1 MIFSV
6 KHTLLRFVPAAL
18 LAAAFTFSCGSVAS
32 ALSVTV
38 VTADNGLPA
47 RAVQWTDATGQ
58 ARTAIMVD
66 QRAEGA
72 GYLRRLTYQVDGG
85 SRICTGTGADGHQGD
100 GYVQN
105 HTANGGDSSSHS
117 TPGATT
123 VVLAGT
129 HHAII
134 SYDMPS
140 YQLDGHTVPT
150 TVQWFF
156 ADGRSHPIYALSQ
169 DARATAGNL
178 GADSRSPYGDVAYDG
193 GVGATVGGASFGDTY
208 KFATLAAAPEQVTR
222 ASGWRYNEANTIPYA
237 MQWADPAQADAEMG
251 HVATLPIGVKDQGS
265 DPRTFPVVDVRN
277 TQQLNGPMIDDENW
291 AYQILN
297 YVLPANGPTWSKRL
311 TWGTNWGL
319 PGGFDNYSAL
329 DVRQYSQHATSTLG
343 QAYDGTRADGMLLA
357 YSVFVVLGT
366 HSGGY
371 KVGSVGQTVTQM
383 ENSALA
389 TLAAVT
395 GTVKT
400 SGPAG
405 VGNAAAATV
414 TYTPAGYNGVVS
426 TWELVAAGNTIDA
439 TLTPAAGK
447 SLDHPIFVV
456 NGYTIGQLP
465 ATISVGNGLATPG
478 VDYFATLDT
487 AHQRLWITVNR
498 SASSAVNLKVGTSVD
513 TPLSNGV
520 ALNQTMTA
528 PAQKGTTKY
537 YYIDLPAGSSNLAVD
552 LYNLTGD
559 LDLYVRQGSKP
570 TLSIYDCKSA
580 VGGSTSDTCTFSSP
594 ASDRWWIGVTNFDTG
609 TFSYTI
615 KASWNTGYT
624 GCSGGVVVLQNMT
637 FTTGNTYDCTATI
650 SITADTG
657 VTVQSGAT
665 VNFRAPIINLQP
677 GFRIESGAVFSA
689 KQ

>member
-1 MIFSV
+1 MRSN
-6 KHTLLRFVPAAL
+6 HLLRSGPAAV
-18 LAAAFTFSCGSVAS
+18 LAAVFTFSCGSRAS

-47 RAVQWTDATGQ
+47 HSVQWTDAAGQ
-58 ARTAIMVD
+58 PRTAIMVD
-66 QRAEGA
+66 QRAQGA
-72 GYLRRLTYQVDGG
+72 GYLRQLTYQVNGG
-85 SRICTGTGADGHQGD
+85 SRVCTGTGDNGNQGD

-105 HTANGGDSSSHS
+105 HTAYGGDNSSHA
-117 TPGATT
+117 TPGTTT

-134 SYDMPS
+134 SYDMPA
-140 YQLDGHTVPT
+140 YQIDGHTIPT

-169 DARATAGNL
+169 DATATAGNL
-178 GADSRSPYGDVAYDG
+178 GADCRSPYGDVAYDG
-193 GVGATVGGASFGDTY
+193 DAGDTVGGASFGDTY

-237 MQWADPAQADAEMG
+237 MQWTDPAQADAEMG

-265 DPRTFPVVDVRN
+265 DPRTYPTVDVRN

-297 YVLPANGPTWSKRL
+297 YVLPANGSTGSKRL
-311 TWGTNWGL
+311 TWGSNWGL
-319 PGGFDNYSAL
+319 PGGFDNYGDNSL
-329 DVRQYSQHATSTLG
+329 NVRQYSQHATSTLG
-343 QAYDGTRADGMLLA
+343 HAYNGTRADGMLLA

-371 KVGSVGQTVTQM
+371 KGGTVGQTVTQM

-405 VGNAAAATV
+405 VGNAASATA
-414 TYTPAGYNGVVS
+414 TYTPAGYNGVYS
-426 TWELVAAGNTIDA
+426 TWELVAAGNSIDA
-439 TLTPAAGK
+439 MLTPAVGK

-456 NGYTIGQLP
+456 NGYTLGQLP

-498 SASSAVNLKVGTSVD
+498 SASSAVNLKVSASGGARPQLTIFPSGTKVVLTWPTNAAGFILQS
-513 TPLSNGV
+513 
-520 ALNQTMTA
+520 
-528 PAQKGTTKY
+528 TT
-537 YYIDLPAGSSNLAVD
+537 NLV
-552 LYNLTGD
+552 
-559 LDLYVRQGSKP
+559 SP
-570 TLSIYDCKSA
+570 T
-580 VGGSTSDTCTFSSP
+580 VWSTVSP
-594 ASDRWWIGVTNFDTG
+594 APVVVSGQNTVTNPISG
-609 TFSYTI
+609 TQQFYRLS
-615 KASWNTGYT
+615 
-624 GCSGGVVVLQNMT
+624 Q
-637 FTTGNTYDCTATI
+637 
-650 SITADTG
+650 
-657 VTVQSGAT
+657 
-665 VNFRAPIINLQP
+665 
-677 GFRIESGAVFSA
+677 
-689 KQ
+689 